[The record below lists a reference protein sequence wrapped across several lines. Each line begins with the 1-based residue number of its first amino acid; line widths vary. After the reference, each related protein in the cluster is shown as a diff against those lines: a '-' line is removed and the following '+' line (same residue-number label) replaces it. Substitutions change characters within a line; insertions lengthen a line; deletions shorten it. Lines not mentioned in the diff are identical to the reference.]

1 MMLLQLLAM
10 DPETAKN
17 LAITLVMMTAV
28 VGALLFPIARAYA
41 KRLEGRGSAQL
52 QDELADIG
60 AQLDELHRGQERIAE
75 LEARLEFAERLLAQ
89 HRDPA
94 RLPAA
99 GDRP

>member
-17 LAITLVMMTAV
+17 LSIAIVMITAV
-28 VGALLFPIARAYA
+28 AGALLFPIARAYA
-41 KRLEGRGSAQL
+41 RRMEGRGSAQL
-52 QDELADIG
+52 QEELGDIS
-60 AQLDELHRGQERIAE
+60 AQLEELHRGQERIAE
-75 LEARLEFAERLLAQ
+75 LEARLDFAERLLAQ
-89 HRDPA
+89 QREPA